1 MRLRW
6 EEFKL
11 KILLQRTHDKSV
23 NLKLGRLIGGNRDL
37 TIKFVMRRVC
47 GFSIQWSVTDRV
59 KFVRIMRHDRNILNV
74 Y

>member
-1 MRLRW
+1 MRLCW

-11 KILLQRTHDKSV
+11 KMLLQRTHDKSV

-47 GFSIQWSVTDRV
+47 HWLQHPVVSHGSRKVCSHNSAMI
-59 KFVRIMRHDRNILNV
+59 VRS
-74 Y
+74 